1 MRLVCSV
8 EEEGIY
14 EDAKTSIKI
23 GDCED
28 DDEKRW
34 DCDMRGAEQVLQRV
48 RDLCAEKA
56 DYDLK
61 KCTAFGPV

>member
-28 DDEKRW
+28 DDEKR
-34 DCDMRGAEQVLQRV
+34 
-48 RDLCAEKA
+48 
-56 DYDLK
+56 
-61 KCTAFGPV
+61 